1 VNPLYFLIPASPV
14 VSAQYDSA
22 GNITALC
29 LDIESERVMQ
39 RQRKFAYTVGGP
51 AVAVGGLL
59 LMKDKP
65 LFGLFVAALG
75 GACTYWHLTSYVKV
89 QQVLQ
94 SATPAPSTSSS

>member
-1 VNPLYFLIPASPV
+1 MNPMYYLIPAAPV
-14 VSAQYDSA
+14 VTPQYDAA

-29 LDIESERVMQ
+29 LDIESERVVQ
-39 RQRKFAYTVGGP
+39 RQRKFAYSIGGP

-75 GACTYWHLTSYVKV
+75 GACTYWHLASYMKV
-89 QQVLQ
+89 EQVLQ
-94 SATPAPSTSSS
+94 SATPSSPTSSS